1 MINDSSG
8 LFHELV
14 ECSPDAQL
22 VVNTQG
28 SVLYANACAHSLF
41 GYEPDSLR
49 GVQIEE
55 LVPHEHRAAHLSHR
69 QRYAVSPHTREMG
82 TREMRLA
89 ALRRDGTLFPAEIR
103 LAPMRG
109 EHGLLIA
116 AVVRDST
123 GNERIKSSLDS
134 ARREAEEA
142 NDAKSRFLAAASHD
156 LRQPMQALRLIH
168 GALVKR
174 AEGPGVNELV
184 GEQGHALDTMS
195 QLLHA
200 LLNVVK
206 LESGTVRADIA
217 ETDLCTI
224 FADLR
229 LQLAPIAA
237 AKGIA
242 LDIDASGGHVL
253 SDRTLL
259 HELLQNLL
267 ANAVRYTDVGRV
279 CLRCVRG
286 PGRVR
291 IEVEDTGIGIPAHL
305 QETIFQD
312 FYQVASRGSEHRGGA
327 GLGLG
332 IVRRVAQLLAVR
344 VCVVSRENVGTKFTV
359 EVSAC
364 EPARHVE
371 TSRSPAA
378 RNATHLRILIVED
391 EAPLRTALKM
401 YLQLDDH
408 EVLSAG
414 SLCELETF
422 LRQTEIPPDLL
433 ITDYKLGPAERGSEA
448 VERVRQH
455 FGREVP
461 TIVLTG
467 DTSAVPKRLFG
478 QGRTRLLSK
487 PVDAPVLAAAMNE
500 LLSSW
505 EAVPQEGQ
513 PEATAE
519 TADRH

>member
-1 MINDSSG
+1 MINNSSG

-28 SVLYANACAHSLF
+28 SILYANAYAHSLF

-55 LVPHEHRAAHLSHR
+55 LVPHEHRAAHFSHR
-69 QRYAVSPHTREMG
+69 QRYAVSPHAREMG

-103 LAPMRG
+103 LAPVRS
-109 EHGLLIA
+109 EHGLLTAA
-116 AVVRDST
+116 AVRDAT
-123 GNERIKSSLDS
+123 ANERIKSSLDS

-142 NDAKSRFLAAASHD
+142 NNAKSRFLAAASHD

-174 AEGPGVNELV
+174 AEGPGVSELL

-200 LLNVVK
+200 LLNVAK

-217 ETDLCTI
+217 ETDLRTI
-224 FADLR
+224 FDDLR
-229 LQLAPIAA
+229 LQFAPIAA

-279 CLRCVRG
+279 GLRCVPG

-291 IEVEDTGIGIPAHL
+291 IEVEDTGIGIPADL
-305 QETIFQD
+305 QERIFQD
-312 FYQVASRGSEHRGGA
+312 FYQVASHGSEHRGGA

-332 IVRRVAQLLAVR
+332 IVRRVAQLLGAR
-344 VCVVSRENVGTKFTV
+344 VCVVSREEVGTKFSV
-359 EVSAC
+359 EVPAC
-364 EPARHVE
+364 EPAADAE

-378 RNATHLRILIVED
+378 CNVTHLRILIVED
-391 EAPLRTALKM
+391 EVPLRTAL
-401 YLQLDDH
+401 
-408 EVLSAG
+408 
-414 SLCELETF
+414 
-422 LRQTEIPPDLL
+422 
-433 ITDYKLGPAERGSEA
+433 
-448 VERVRQH
+448 
-455 FGREVP
+455 
-461 TIVLTG
+461 
-467 DTSAVPKRLFG
+467 
-478 QGRTRLLSK
+478 
-487 PVDAPVLAAAMNE
+487 
-500 LLSSW
+500 
-505 EAVPQEGQ
+505 
-513 PEATAE
+513 
-519 TADRH
+519 